1 MKKNTKQFDNILDEC
16 LERVCIKGETIEQC
30 LASYPEQAA
39 ELEPL
44 LLTAM
49 LAKKAS
55 SIEPRPEFREKAR
68 YQFRA
73 ALQEMETKRERRFFS
88 FNWQPRWATVVV
100 SILIFVLASGGTV
113 AAAGNSMPDD
123 TLYQVKLA
131 TEKAR
136 LLLTPSALGKAELYA
151 KLVDKRVSEI
161 VNMAGKGRP
170 KQVERTSELLNG
182 HLMVMARLT
191 APQGEMPSER
201 GPEVFMAPAPK
212 ALMQEAPEA
221 AVQEAPE
228 AAMQEAPEAAM
239 QETPRAGAE
248 RAPGPSGRVGR
259 GRGGAGEE
267 GDEGE
272 GGKVDKRVKLRRIM
286 ARYADAHPAALR
298 QALRDAPESVKTALR
313 RAIEASDAGYA
324 HALKALE

>member
-1 MKKNTKQFDNILDEC
+1 MMKNTKQFDNILDEC
-16 LERVCIKGETIEQC
+16 LERVLIKGETVEQC

-44 LLTAM
+44 LLTGL

-55 SIEPRPEFREKAR
+55 SIETRLEFREKAR
-68 YQFRA
+68 HQFRA
-73 ALQEMETKRERRFFS
+73 ALQEMETKRERRFFG

-100 SILIFVLASGGTV
+100 SVLIFVLASGGTV

-123 TLYQVKLA
+123 TLYQVKLV

-136 LLLTPSALGKAELYA
+136 LILTPSALGKAELYV
-151 KLVDKRVSEI
+151 KLIDKRVNEI

-170 KQVERTSELLNG
+170 KQVERTTELLNG

-191 APQGEMPSER
+191 APQGGVPSE
-201 GPEVFMAPAPK
+201 GEAGVFMAPAPK
-212 ALMQEAPEA
+212 A

-228 AAMQEAPEAAM
+228 AAMQEASEAAVQETPEAAM
-239 QETPRAGAE
+239 QEAPRTRVKGAPVP
-248 RAPGPSGRVGR
+248 PGQVRR
-259 GRGGAGEE
+259 DRRGAGEE
-267 GDEGE
+267 RVASDE
-272 GGKVDKRVKLRRIM
+272 GKVDKRAKLRRIV

-298 QALRDAPESVKTALR
+298 QALQNAPESVKAALR

-324 HALKALE
+324 NALKALE

>member
-1 MKKNTKQFDNILDEC
+1 MKNTKQFDNILDEC
-16 LERVCIKGETIEQC
+16 LERVLIKGETIEQC
-30 LASYPEQAA
+30 LASYPEQAV

-55 SIEPRPEFREKAR
+55 SIEPRLEFREKAR

-73 ALQEMETKRERRFFS
+73 ALQEMEIKRERRFFG
-88 FNWQPRWATVVV
+88 FNWQPRWATVAIAVLV
-100 SILIFVLASGGTV
+100 LVLASGGTV
-113 AAAGNSMPDD
+113 AAAGNSMPDEA
-123 TLYQVKLA
+123 LYQVKLA

-136 LLLTPSALGKAELYA
+136 LILTPSALGKAELYV
-151 KLVDKRVSEI
+151 KLIDKRVNEI

-170 KQVERTSELLNG
+170 KQVERTAELLSG

-191 APQGEMPSER
+191 APQGEVSSE
-201 GPEVFMAPAPK
+201 GEAGVFMAPAPE

-221 AVQEAPE
+221 AVQEAP
-228 AAMQEAPEAAM
+228 
-239 QETPRAGAE
+239 RASVK
-248 RAPGPSGRVGR
+248 RAPGPPGQVER

-267 GDEGE
+267 RDKREE
-272 GGKVDKRVKLRRIM
+272 GKVDKRAKLRRIV

-298 QALRDAPESVKTALR
+298 QALRNAPESVKNALH